1 LAVVGVG
8 VGASEVTDAS
18 GSGAGSEADKAG
30 TFATRGRDGDHRTT
44 QSIRI
49 DEGVVVGTVVAGF
62 ARESVWSLAD
72 ASGCDSLDFT
82 TRRVSEGP
90 TRSLQCHVIPR

>member
-1 LAVVGVG
+1 MTNKTRPNREALTVAGVG

-49 DEGVVVGTVVAGF
+49 DEGVVVGGVVAGF
-62 ARESVWSLAD
+62 AKN
-72 ASGCDSLDFT
+72 
-82 TRRVSEGP
+82 SEG
-90 TRSLQCHVIPR
+90 